1 MANADFS
8 LLGTVI
14 TVKSFPPRFAAMEGI
29 PPHFEQQP
37 GRYFVHEISVDWL
50 SRVRLGVC
58 AEPPV
63 GVVVTAEYL
72 DDHHVDFFDVK
83 DLDIER

>member
-14 TVKSFPPRFAAMEGI
+14 TVKSFAAKEGI
-29 PPHFEQQP
+29 PPQFGQQP
-37 GRYFVHEISVDWL
+37 GRYFVHAVMVESYGLVE
-50 SRVRLGVC
+50 LGLC
-58 AEPPV
+58 DEPSP
-63 GVVVTAEYL
+63 GEVVTSEYV